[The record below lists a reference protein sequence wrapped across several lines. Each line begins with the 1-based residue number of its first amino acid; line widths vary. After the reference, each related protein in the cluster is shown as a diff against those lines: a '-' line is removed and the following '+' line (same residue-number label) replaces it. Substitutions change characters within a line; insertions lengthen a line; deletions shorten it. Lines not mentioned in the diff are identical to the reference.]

1 MRQVRIGHR
10 GGRLLH
16 GERLAGERRFVDGEI
31 HRRGRADVGGHAVP
45 GAEHDRVAGHELARR
60 HLRLDAAAQ
69 HVRQRRGHLA
79 QRFER
84 ALGAILLHEPE
95 QNREQHDDRD
105 DHGLERVAHH
115 PGQRGRDEQ
124 DDHQD
129 VLELVD
135 QRVPGGPARRRQ
147 QLVRAV
153 LGQPALRLVGGEP
166 GFGGREGAVDVGQ
179 LLRVPGGGGCRR

>member
-1 MRQVRIGHR
+1 M
-10 GGRLLH
+10 
-16 GERLAGERRFVDGEI
+16 
-31 HRRGRADVGGHAVP
+31 
-45 GAEHDRVAGHELARR
+45 
-60 HLRLDAAAQ
+60 
-69 HVRQRRGHLA
+69 RQRRGHLA

-95 QNREQHDDRD
+95 QHGEQHDDRD
-105 DHGLERVAHH
+105 DHGLERVAHQ
-115 PGQRGRDEQ
+115 PGQGGRDEQ

-135 QRVPGGPARRRQ
+135 QRVPGGPARRRD

-166 GFGGREGAVDVGQ
+166 GLGGGKGAVDLGQ
-179 LLRVPGGGGCRR
+179 FLRVPGAGGGRR